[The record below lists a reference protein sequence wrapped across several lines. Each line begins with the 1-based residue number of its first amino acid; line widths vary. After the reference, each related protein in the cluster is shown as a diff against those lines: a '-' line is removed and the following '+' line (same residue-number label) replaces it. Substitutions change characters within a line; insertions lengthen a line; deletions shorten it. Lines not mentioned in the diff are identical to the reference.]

1 MRGLFVPAL
10 GMKQVSH
17 GKDGEIHG
25 ENQTTHDEP
34 KQYHQQ
40 RFNQGK
46 QAANRPAQFFLM
58 KLCGLLQH
66 MLELSGFFTESDHS
80 LQRLREAGLGSHGI
94 LKSGAVFQLRD
105 QAVDRTLKNSIS
117 TGIGGKGQGFVD
129 ATPAPTVA
137 PSVRHI
143 LAVFAHWLRF
153 PTIGARNTSPSS
165 NRLAKSE
172 LR

>member
-1 MRGLFVPAL
+1 
-10 GMKQVSH
+10 MKQVSH

-25 ENQTTHDEP
+25 ENQTTNDEP
-34 KQYHQQ
+34 KQHHQQ

-46 QAANRPAQFFLM
+46 KAANRPAQFFLM

-80 LQRLREAGLGSHGI
+80 LQRQREAGLGSHGI

-129 ATPAPTVA
+129 GDTRADGCAQRAGHTGGICT
-137 PSVRHI
+137 
-143 LAVFAHWLRF
+143 LA
-153 PTIGARNTSPSS
+153 
-165 NRLAKSE
+165 
-172 LR
+172 